1 MKKNYF
7 GPQCPVKKALD
18 ILGGKWKMLII
29 YQIGDEVRR
38 YGELRKLIPN
48 ISEKM
53 LIQELKS
60 LVEHDIL
67 NKKSYNEI
75 PPKVEYTLTDKGKRV
90 LPIIGQM
97 KTFGMEYVVN
107 KLLRPTKVWQK
118 AGKSASY
125 QQK

>member
-1 MKKNYF
+1 MEKIYIE
-7 GPQCPVKKALD
+7 PQCPVKIALD

-38 YGELRKLIPN
+38 YGELRRLIPN

-60 LVEHDIL
+60 LVEYDIL

-75 PPKVEYTLTDKGKRV
+75 PPKVEYTLTDKGKRA

-97 KTFGMEYVVN
+97 KTFGMEYV
-107 KLLRPTKVWQK
+107 
-118 AGKSASY
+118 GK
-125 QQK
+125 